1 MARENLTKSADIQVS
16 PRIIYLTHT
25 FGRNWD
31 HLRDIIGIMEPIKKQ
46 PGSILKS
53 KNVTVT
59 LQDGNVGEG
68 EQIPLSKAQITEST
82 YEEMQI
88 QKYQKEVSI
97 EAINEH
103 GYDNAVTMTDA
114 EFLVELQNAVTDPF
128 FQYINAGTLTA
139 SFDTFQMSLAMA
151 KGLVLNEFK
160 KMHRTA
166 TDVVAFVNVLDVY
179 EYIGTK
185 DVQEQSEFG
194 FNYLKNFMG
203 YRTVFLMG
211 ESEVKRGRIIATP
224 TDNVKLYYVDPSNS
238 DFARADLK
246 FYTDGETN
254 LIGFNT
260 RGNYDTLT
268 SVTSAIMGMVL
279 FAEYKNAIAVVDVA
293 GAETLKDLTVSSAAG
308 TASGTTKLTVTP
320 AKASGNSYKYK
331 AAAAATPVVYGQNVQ
346 TWTAWDG
353 TSDITATTGQVV
365 TVVECGSD
373 YKAKSA
379 GNATVTAKA

>member
-25 FGRNWD
+25 FGHNWD

-68 EQIPLSKAQITEST
+68 EQIPLSKAQIAEST

-211 ESEVKRGRIIATP
+211 ESEVKRGRVIATP

-279 FAEYKNAIAVVDVA
+279 FAEYKNAIAVVDVGENT
-293 GAETLKDLTVSSAAG
+293 GATVTVSPKTATVAPGGTQKFSAAG
-308 TASGTTKLTVTP
+308 EVTWTVTGSSAVASGTKMADDGTLTV
-320 AKASGNSYKYK
+320 
-331 AAAAATPVVYGQNVQ
+331 AATETNTTLTVKA
-346 TWTAWDG
+346 TDKTDTTKTG
-353 TSDITATTGQVV
+353 T
-365 TVVECGSD
+365 
-373 YKAKSA
+373 
-379 GNATVTAKA
+379 ATVTVATGG